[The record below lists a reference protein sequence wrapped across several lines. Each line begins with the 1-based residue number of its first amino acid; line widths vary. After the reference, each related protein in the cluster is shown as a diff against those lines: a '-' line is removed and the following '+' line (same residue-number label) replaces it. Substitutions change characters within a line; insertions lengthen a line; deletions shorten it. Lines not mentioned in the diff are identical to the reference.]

1 MPDWDPAIAV
11 GVMDSLGVTASVLSV
26 PADITWVPEQ
36 QRAAAARDV
45 NEELAGIVSSAPHR
59 FGAFAMLPL
68 PSPDEAL
75 EETGYALDTLG
86 LDGICMLTS
95 YDGVYLTDPR
105 FTGLL
110 EELDRRAAVVFVH
123 PILLKEPVAG
133 LSPALLEGT
142 FDTTRF
148 ATKLAAERVFERFPG
163 IRFILPHTGG
173 MVPYV
178 KWRIALN
185 VLQQGDFRRPVTR
198 EAIDREIGNLDG
210 LYYDTTLNLGPIHA
224 LAPARSDPLRHGRAL
239 GECRRPAAA
248 ARRRDHPGHRDR
260 QPGRRHPRQCVV
272 PVPVPRRSARL
283 AARPEPEDD
292 GAAQA
297 ALVHR
302 RVRRVHRGHRREDLP
317 GRASAS
323 AISRFIQALA
333 TSTSTVLR
341 PRSQRT
347 GHVDLPR
354 RGPDDARSR
363 CR

>member
-1 MPDWDPAIAV
+1 VTRLIDVHHHATTEALSSRQRSAGIPRFAGMPAWDPAIAV
-11 GVMDSLGVTASVLSV
+11 GIMDSLGVTASVLSV
-26 PADITWVPEQ
+26 PADITWVPEAE
-36 QRAAAARDV
+36 RPAAARDV

-68 PSPDEAL
+68 PSPDHAL
-75 EETGYALDTLG
+75 EEAGYALDTLG

-148 ATKLAAERVFERFPG
+148 ATKLAADRVLERFPG

-173 MVPYV
+173 MVPYI

-198 EAIDREIGNLDG
+198 EEIDREISNLDG

-224 LAPARSDPLRHGRAL
+224 LA
-239 GECRRPAAA
+239 RP
-248 ARRRDHPGHRDR
+248 DR
-260 QPGRRHPRQCVV
+260 ILFGTDV
-272 PVPVPRRSARL
+272 PWANADVPRLQRDDLIAQATGTGSLDAVTHGTALSLFPSLAGRL
-283 AARPEPEDD
+283 A
-292 GAAQA
+292 
-297 ALVHR
+297 
-302 RVRRVHRGHRREDLP
+302 
-317 GRASAS
+317 
-323 AISRFIQALA
+323 
-333 TSTSTVLR
+333 
-341 PRSQRT
+341 
-347 GHVDLPR
+347 
-354 RGPDDARSR
+354 
-363 CR
+363 

>member
-1 MPDWDPAIAV
+1 
-11 GVMDSLGVTASVLSV
+11 
-26 PADITWVPEQ
+26 
-36 QRAAAARDV
+36 
-45 NEELAGIVSSAPHR
+45 
-59 FGAFAMLPL
+59 
-68 PSPDEAL
+68 
-75 EETGYALDTLG
+75 
-86 LDGICMLTS
+86 MLTS

-198 EAIDREIGNLDG
+198 EAIAREINNLDG
-210 LYYDTTLNLGPIHA
+210 LYLRHDPEPGAHPCPRA
-224 LAPARSDPLRHGRAL
+224 GRSDPLRHRRAL

-248 ARRRDHPGHRDR
+248 AGRRDHAGHQGWEPR
-260 QPGRRHPRQCVV
+260 RRHPRQRVV
-272 PVPVPRRSARL
+272 PVPVPRR
-283 AARPEPEDD
+283 AAR
-292 GAAQA
+292 Q
-297 ALVHR
+297 
-302 RVRRVHRGHRREDLP
+302 
-317 GRASAS
+317 
-323 AISRFIQALA
+323 
-333 TSTSTVLR
+333 
-341 PRSQRT
+341 
-347 GHVDLPR
+347 
-354 RGPDDARSR
+354 GP
-363 CR
+363 C

>member
-1 MPDWDPAIAV
+1 MTPLIDVHHHATTEALARRQREAGIRPFAGMPDWDPAIAV

-26 PADITWVPEQ
+26 PADITWVPEH

-68 PSPDEAL
+68 PNPDEAL

-110 EELDRRAAVVFVH
+110 EELDRRAAVVLVH

-185 VLQQGDFRRPVTR
+185 VLQQGDFRRPVTS

-224 LAPARSDPLRHGRAL
+224 LARPDRILFGTDVPWANADVLRL
-239 GECRRPAAA
+239 
-248 ARRRDHPGHRDR
+248 
-260 QPGRRHPRQCVV
+260 Q
-272 PVPVPRRSARL
+272 
-283 AARPEPEDD
+283 
-292 GAAQA
+292 
-297 ALVHR
+297 
-302 RVRRVHRGHRREDLP
+302 REDVFTQATENGSLDAVTHGNALSLFP
-317 GRASAS
+317 SLAGR
-323 AISRFIQALA
+323 L
-333 TSTSTVLR
+333 
-341 PRSQRT
+341 
-347 GHVDLPR
+347 G
-354 RGPDDARSR
+354 
-363 CR
+363 